1 MSEPWPVSRPG
12 VVAALMKAKEIQEY
26 ERICPVCE
34 THNPPD
40 QALCACGASLA
51 SVDFVLKA
59 GVTETPV
66 ITPVVVPPTSA
77 MTVCPYGDC
86 AQPNPPGTKR
96 CLYCN
101 RPLQETEPQED
112 IHRTTLPPALRD
124 DYRVIEE
131 FPASG
136 SEADLVLLESHET
149 GERLVAK
156 LYRKGIRPDSELLA
170 RLSRNPAGHVVRLIS
185 HGLSGGEAYEL
196 MEYCPGGTLRDLLD
210 SAPQPRE
217 RLRDMV
223 AEMAAGLSEIHAQ
236 RILHRDLKPENF
248 LVRSREPLQLALSD
262 FGIASLQQATQHFT
276 TLARSVKYAAPE
288 ALTGVLDEKADWWS
302 LGMIVLEAATGRHPF
317 DGLSDQVINHHLA
330 TRPLDVRSVFDDDLR
345 KLCRGLLLRDPKRR
359 WSGAEVTRWLAGD
372 PTLAMPEES
381 ETAAASVRPYRI
393 GMAACTSARE
403 LAAALAKNWDDGC
416 KDLKRGEIGSWLTQQ
431 LNDHNLARRLQ
442 DILDERGVSD
452 DYRLLR
458 FLLAAAPDMPAVWRG
473 EALSEAALL
482 AAARRAINDN
492 KKAQIWL
499 ESIAD
504 ESVLAACAKAGH
516 AELGV
521 FGQGW
526 HEGWERFCIQWEAA
540 HQAEEDWRT
549 TPRTMDGNDSSTYVN
564 IDEVMYSRPLRLAQP
579 SRRSLN
585 ARLLLLLHDEEFAA
599 LTRTEV
605 LAAQRE
611 LEQHC
616 PWYQALGDIG
626 ALGPPELL
634 AARQLLPFARD
645 DAEREKRR
653 LGSYGNNRERNIA
666 SLREDILKQLRS
678 ILMAGKPDPLDTMAR
693 RELYSTLTTFHE
705 TSQKALQYGYPEED
719 YRKLCLVVE
728 QMVERALAV
737 EQALSELDYEDDINI
752 MYLQPNRIGIAI
764 AILLVIFAAV
774 GPWTGLAGTA
784 ALAGLAAYRIRA
796 KKQAE
801 QKIQNA
807 LRVLG
812 RLMSAISR
820 PEP

>member
-1 MSEPWPVSRPG
+1 METR
-12 VVAALMKAKEIQEY
+12 ETQEY

-34 THNPPD
+34 AHNRPD

-59 GVTETPV
+59 SIADTAVVTPV
-66 ITPVVVPPTSA
+66 PMPPTPA
-77 MTVCPYGDC
+77 MTICPYGDC
-86 AQPNPPGTKR
+86 AQPNPPGTER

-101 RPLQETEPQED
+101 RPLQEAAPQED
-112 IHRTTLPPALRD
+112 RHRTVLPQALRD
-124 DYRVIEE
+124 AYRIVEE
-131 FPASG
+131 FPARG
-136 SEADLVLLESHET
+136 SEADLVLVESRET

-156 LYRKGIRPDSELLA
+156 FYRKGIRPDSDLLV
-170 RLSRNPAGHVVRLIS
+170 RLSRNPAGHVVRLIA

-196 MEYCPGGTLRDLLD
+196 MEYCPHGTLRDLLD

-223 AEMAAGLSEIHAQ
+223 SEMAAGLAEIHAQ

-248 LVRSREPLQLALSD
+248 LVRAREPLQLALSD

-345 KLCRGLLLRDPKRR
+345 KLCRGLLLRNPRQR
-359 WSGAEVTRWLAGD
+359 WSGVEVSRWLAGD
-372 PTLAMPEES
+372 TTLEMPEES
-381 ETAAASVRPYRI
+381 ETAATSVRPYRI
-393 GMAACTSARE
+393 GKSACTDALE
-403 LAAALAKNWDDGC
+403 LATALAQNWDDGS

-431 LNDHNLARRLQ
+431 LNDHNLARKLQ

-458 FLLAAAPDMPAVWRG
+458 FLLAAAPDMPVAWRG

-482 AAARRAINDN
+482 AAARRAIDDD
-492 KKAQIWL
+492 KAAQNWL
-499 ESIAD
+499 ESIAA
-504 ESVLAACAKAGH
+504 EPVLEACAKAGH
-516 AELGV
+516 AGLGA

-526 HEGWERFCIQWEAA
+526 HEGWERFCIQWETA

-549 TPRTMDGNDSSTYVN
+549 TPKTMDGNDSSTYVN

-585 ARLLLLLHDEEFAA
+585 ARLLLLLHDDEFAA

-605 LAAQRE
+605 LAAQGA
-611 LEQHC
+611 LGQYC
-616 PWYQALGDIG
+616 PWYQVLGDIT

-634 AARQLLPFARD
+634 AARQLLPLARD

-653 LGSYGNNRERNIA
+653 LGSHGNNRERNVA

-678 ILMAGKPDPLDTMAR
+678 ILMAGKPPLDSLAR
-693 RELYSTLTTFHE
+693 QELYSTLTAFHE

-737 EQALSELDYEDDINI
+737 EQALSGLDYEDDINI
-752 MYLQPNRIGIAI
+752 MYLQPNRIGIAF
-764 AILLVIFAAV
+764 AILLVIFSAV
-774 GPWTGLAGTA
+774 GPWTALAGVV
-784 ALAGLAAYRIRA
+784 ALAGLAAYRISA

-807 LRVLG
+807 LRALG